1 MEIVKPIFTGLITQ
15 VGKLWK
21 ELLFLY
27 GSILLLFVVLNVISR
42 SSDQITLSYFTR
54 DVSAIGDLPF
64 YAGLVS
70 QLGGLLWSAALTIC
84 IFTFFLLKRFGPD
97 TERSRR
103 FLLQAV
109 ILTGVLLLDD
119 FFLFHEDIGPDYLHL
134 SERVIVLS
142 YLILTV
148 LFLFINHREILS
160 SEYLLLGL
168 ALAMFGLSIFLDAAD
183 LDNYDQYGLFFTEQI
198 QIFLEDGF
206 KFVGIATWLAY
217 FVRYSV
223 QHIKGLMR

>member
-1 MEIVKPIFTGLITQ
+1 MERVKAIFTGLFTQ
-15 VGKLWK
+15 LGKLWK
-21 ELLFLY
+21 VLLFLY
-27 GSILLLFVVLNVISR
+27 GSILLFFVVLNVISR
-42 SSDQITLSYFTR
+42 SSDHITLSYFTR

-84 IFTFFLLKRFGPD
+84 IFTFILLKRLGPD

-109 ILTGVLLLDD
+109 ILTGTLLLDD
-119 FFLFHEDIGPDYLHL
+119 IFLFHEDIGPDYLHL

-148 LFLFINHREILS
+148 LFLFINFREILS

-183 LDNYDQYGLFFTEQI
+183 LDDYDRYGLFFSEQF

-217 FVRYSV
+217 FLRYSV
-223 QHIKGLMR
+223 QRIKMLIR